1 MERSIRDIIIE
12 SLLFLPE
19 EQRTDVL
26 RVREKYA
33 AIIGRKAH
41 EYVYSIVMSGLSWAQ
56 QEGADGLAAVSSLTR
71 KMDEFYRDNVAS
83 ARSNRERKA
92 ELVLAIIQD
101 RLQVQLSPTYRSLFD
116 ERGYFGVR
124 GIAN

>member
-1 MERSIRDIIIE
+1 MERSLRDIIIE
-12 SLLFLPE
+12 FLPFLPE
-19 EQRTDVL
+19 KERTSVL
-26 RVREKYA
+26 KVKEKYT
-33 AIIGRKAH
+33 AIIGNKAH

-56 QEGADGLAAVSSLTR
+56 QEGADGLAAVSSLTK

-83 ARSNRERKA
+83 ARLNRERKA

-101 RLQVQLSPTYRSLFD
+101 RLNMQLSPTYRSLFD

-124 GIAN
+124 EIAN